1 MSNTKADVKK
11 SVREE
16 FAEKFISVLQSDKPL
31 EWVQGWAS
39 IGMGRPYN
47 GGSNRHYNGVNRFI
61 LGFTA
66 FEKGWTD
73 PRFYTFKQA
82 SDEGYSIKKGEKAT
96 RVESWAIWDSE
107 KKKSIS
113 ISEYQKL
120 PKDEREKERYR
131 FYSKSAYVFNAAQ
144 IDGMELLPVIGQQ
157 FQFKENPLAE
167 AVLDCLSTNMDV
179 RIQYGGDRA
188 YYSPKGDYVQMP
200 PKESFFSTEEY
211 YGTLCHEFSHATGSE
226 SRLNRPMESFYAN
239 AESYAMEELRAEIA
253 STYFC
258 SEIGVKISDKAM
270 ENHQAYVA
278 SWLEAIKA
286 DHNALFTALK
296 DADTIA
302 DYMMEK
308 GRVELMKKEITMEAL
323 LPDTLE
329 LGSTYEIWQLKDIP
343 ENRSISFLPYDYASQ
358 FRLTDSR
365 YEKVY
370 EAPVTQMDNSLDKI
384 FVKYNINHPADFK
397 GHSLSMGDII
407 VTVKDGKKQ
416 AFYCDQIGFQPVPG
430 FFTQRTLTQH
440 LGRSIK

>member
-96 RVESWAIWDSE
+96 RVEYWAIWDSE

-120 PKDEREKERYR
+120 PKEEREKERYR

-226 SRLNRPMESFYAN
+226 SRLNRPMDSFYAN
-239 AESYAMEELRAEIA
+239 AESYALEELRAEIA

-258 SEIGVKISDKAM
+258 AE
-270 ENHQAYVA
+270 
-278 SWLEAIKA
+278 
-286 DHNALFTALK
+286 
-296 DADTIA
+296 
-302 DYMMEK
+302 
-308 GRVELMKKEITMEAL
+308 
-323 LPDTLE
+323 
-329 LGSTYEIWQLKDIP
+329 
-343 ENRSISFLPYDYASQ
+343 
-358 FRLTDSR
+358 SR
-365 YEKVY
+365 
-370 EAPVTQMDNSLDKI
+370 T
-384 FVKYNINHPADFK
+384 
-397 GHSLSMGDII
+397 
-407 VTVKDGKKQ
+407 
-416 AFYCDQIGFQPVPG
+416 
-430 FFTQRTLTQH
+430 
-440 LGRSIK
+440 